1 MAVALYP
8 VDASH
13 TRLVWRVH
21 AAYNW
26 TSPSVLIPQLFSDL
40 SDVIA
45 VRQNML
51 GIKAR
56 AEGVAPEA
64 PAITYTE
71 LALWLAAFLG
81 FLVAE
86 AELVIRRDW
95 LRPELSVSATSLI
108 TIGLVLVK
116 PPVWVDGLVTL
127 GVLAGLWWVYRPA
140 ARRAVPSTGKH
151 GYRKTR

>member
-1 MAVALYP
+1 MV
-8 VDASH
+8 
-13 TRLVWRVH
+13 
-21 AAYNW
+21 
-26 TSPSVLIPQLFSDL
+26 IPQLFTDL
-40 SDVIA
+40 SDLIA

-71 LALWLAAFLG
+71 LALWLAAFLD

-86 AELVIRRDW
+86 AELVIRRNW
-95 LRPELSVSATSLI
+95 SRPGLSVSATGLI
-108 TIGLVLVK
+108 TIGLALME
-116 PPVWVDGLVTL
+116 PLVWVDGLVTL
-127 GVLAGLWWVYRPA
+127 GVLAGLWWMYRPA

>member
-1 MAVALYP
+1 MV
-8 VDASH
+8 
-13 TRLVWRVH
+13 
-21 AAYNW
+21 
-26 TSPSVLIPQLFSDL
+26 IPQLFTDL
-40 SDVIA
+40 SDLIA

-86 AELVIRRDW
+86 AELVIRRNW
-95 LRPELSVSATSLI
+95 LRPAWSRSASWRDCGGC
-108 TIGLVLVK
+108 IGQL
-116 PPVWVDGLVTL
+116 PAEQY
-127 GVLAGLWWVYRPA
+127 LAQGNMDIE
-140 ARRAVPSTGKH
+140 RRDESRSSNDEQETP
-151 GYRKTR
+151 